1 MIFNDISC
9 AGFPSDTRN
18 QFKNNAL
25 HAYLF
30 NEHCNN
36 VEVVKL
42 LLDSGTNPLHKN
54 WRQFTPIEEY
64 TNSRHVKVNKDIAMA
79 LLEATG
85 YSNINDFNIF
95 SYMKSKNVDV
105 DLIKVLVEH
114 GFDLSVKC
122 ENHRSVIENYVMT
135 DDPVPEIIDLFIEN
149 GCSVLYED
157 DEYGYVYDDYQPRN
171 CGTVLHLY
179 IIAHLYSESDT
190 RAYVRPEVVKC
201 LINHGI
207 KPSMPML

>member
-1 MIFNDISC
+1 
-9 AGFPSDTRN
+9 
-18 QFKNNAL
+18 
-25 HAYLF
+25 
-30 NEHCNN
+30 
-36 VEVVKL
+36 
-42 LLDSGTNPLHKN
+42 
-54 WRQFTPIEEY
+54 
-64 TNSRHVKVNKDIAMA
+64 MA

-85 YSNINDFNIF
+85 FSNINDFNIF

-157 DEYGYVYDDYQPRN
+157 EY
-171 CGTVLHLY
+171 
-179 IIAHLYSESDT
+179 
-190 RAYVRPEVVKC
+190 
-201 LINHGI
+201 
-207 KPSMPML
+207 